1 MTKYGRYIVGSLL
14 PLEPGYTT
22 GNGPEQWQPAHLGWP
37 REEVRL
43 HDTLKTSLASKV
55 SAKEQ
60 VCRNILRQAPN
71 VAAEGGLDD
80 HADDGAQV
88 SVSHEEVV
96 QLRA

>member
-1 MTKYGRYIVGSLL
+1 MDATSLGALL

-22 GNGPEQWQPAHLGWP
+22 AQGPQQWQPAHLGGP

-43 HDTLKTSLASKV
+43 HDPLKTGLASKV

-60 VCRNILRQAPN
+60 IRRIILRQVPD

-88 SVSHEEVV
+88 GVSHEKVV